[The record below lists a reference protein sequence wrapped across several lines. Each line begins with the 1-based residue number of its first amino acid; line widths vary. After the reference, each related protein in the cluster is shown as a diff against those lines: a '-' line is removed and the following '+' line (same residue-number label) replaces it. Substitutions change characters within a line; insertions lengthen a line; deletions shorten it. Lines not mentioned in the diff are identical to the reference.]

1 MSLEDPAPPPGP
13 RQRRILWL
21 LPLVIIA
28 IVAVIFIGM
37 NLSHLRQ
44 SERGEA
50 VGNES
55 GVPGPVNLAS

>member
-1 MSLEDPAPPPGP
+1 MSLENPTPPPGP

-37 NLSHLRQ
+37 NLSHLRETEQ
-44 SERGEA
+44 GEA

-55 GVPGPVNLAS
+55 GVPGPANLR